1 MMITKNYLQ
10 MKRIFFSLI
19 FNFTFC
25 VFTFSQV
32 SVFPTNWWV
41 GMKHSNIQLLIQREE
56 GNKFGDKVIVT
67 TKYPGVKI
75 IKTTLQENT
84 RYLSID
90 ISIAPT
96 TKTGS
101 VAFNILSNSTK
112 EKVDFNFELKKK
124 RTGRGTS
131 FAQGVTS
138 KDFIYLLMPERFS
151 NGNKTN
157 DIVDGMLDQTLDR
170 DSIYL
175 RHGGDLQGVINHVD
189 YLKDLGVTALWMTP
203 VLENNQPNRTEHG
216 YAFTNH
222 YSIDPRFGGA
232 TAYKNLSDDLHKNG
246 MKLIQ
251 DAVYNHVGHKHIL
264 FTDPPSKNWW
274 HQWDK
279 FTKTSYKDQPL
290 FDPYASKHDFK
301 ISQDGWFTE
310 QMPDWNHANP
320 DVQKFLIQHAIWSVE
335 EFGVDGWRIDTYLY
349 NDLPFMNRC
358 NQAIVDEYPKMT
370 MFGETWVHGVPSQA
384 YFSENNL
391 NIPFKSN
398 LKAVTDF
405 QTLFYGITPA
415 LNEKFGWTDGVS
427 KLYSTLSFDYLYKD
441 PMRNVIFLDNHDLT
455 RTFSSFGEDIA
466 KMKMAFA
473 WLFTCRG
480 IPQTYYGSEVLM
492 KGATNPDGW
501 VRLDFPGGWEGDIKN
516 AFTGVNLTIDEK
528 DMQNY
533 VKTLANYRKK
543 SSAITTGKLMQ
554 YVPKD
559 GLYVYFR
566 YDEKQT
572 IMCVMNTAE
581 NEKQIHFN
589 DYSERTKNLKTAKD
603 IISGKVLEDNFEIPA
618 KTMWFLEL
626 GK

>member
-1 MMITKNYLQ
+1 MM
-10 MKRIFFSLI
+10 MKKKCILLFI
-19 FNFTFC
+19 AFTFC
-25 VFTFSQV
+25 LFTFSQIT
-32 SVFPTNWWV
+32 VFPTNWWV
-41 GMKHSNIQLLIQREE
+41 GMKHNNIQLLVQREE
-56 GNKFGDKVIVT
+56 GNHFADKISVST
-67 TKYPGVKI
+67 NYTGVKI
-75 IKTTLQENT
+75 NKYSLQENKQYIT
-84 RYLSID
+84 ID

-96 TKTGS
+96 TKIG
-101 VAFNILSNSTK
+101 NINFSISSLNSK
-112 EKVDFNFELKKK
+112 EKINFNFELKK
-124 RTGRGTS
+124 RRDGRGTT

-151 NGNKTN
+151 NGVKSN
-157 DIVDGMLDQTLDR
+157 DIVDRMLDQSLDR

-175 RHGGDLQGVINHVD
+175 RHGGDLQGVINHVN
-189 YLKDLGVTALWMTP
+189 YLKDLGVTTLWMTP
-203 VLENNQPNRTEHG
+203 VIENNQPNRTEHG

-232 TAYKNLSDDLHKNG
+232 EAYKNLSDELHKNG

-251 DAVYNHVGHKHIL
+251 DAVYNHVGSKHIL
-264 FTDPPSKNWW
+264 FTDSPAKNWW

-320 DVQKFLIQHAIWSVE
+320 DVEKFLIQHAIWSVE
-335 EFGVDGWRIDTYLY
+335 EFGIDGWRIDTYIY

-358 NQAIVDEYPKMT
+358 NKALTDEYSKMT
-370 MFGETWVHGVPSQA
+370 MFGETWVHGVPSQS
-384 YFSENNL
+384 YFVENNV
-391 NIPFKSN
+391 NAPFKSN
-398 LKAVTDF
+398 LQAPTDF

-415 LNEKFGWTDGVS
+415 LNEKFGWTEGVN
-427 KLYSTLSFDYLYKD
+427 KLYSTLSFDFLYKD
-441 PMRNVIFLDNHDLT
+441 PMRNVIFLDNHDLP
-455 RTFSSFGEDIA
+455 RSFTNFNEDIA

-480 IPQTYYGSEVLM
+480 IPQTYYGAEVLM
-492 KGATNPDGW
+492 KGGTNPDGW

-516 AFTGVNLTIDEK
+516 AFTGHGLTTKEK
-528 DMQNY
+528 DMQDY

-554 YVPKD
+554 FLPKD

-566 YDEKQT
+566 FDETQT
-572 IMCVMNTAE
+572 IMCLMNTDDK
-581 NEKQIHFN
+581 EKQIRFS
-589 DYSERTKNLKTAKD
+589 DYAEITKKSKTAKE
-603 IISGKVLEDNFEIPA
+603 IVSGKVLEDNFVIPS
-618 KTMWFLEL
+618 KTMWVLEL